1 MWHIF
6 QATADRIQRRISRMD
21 RSLETSFINVKR
33 DTSNLG
39 EWVRYL
45 NEKAQQQDA
54 QAEQMAA
61 EIKALNE
68 ELSAIPKTPEDIRR
82 IIDQYYSYDSLLMR
96 IKIIEQR
103 VEEMVLKS
111 VSQRQTEPQNAIQIP
126 LQPSPQTSPQTSF
139 NSLQMQE
146 LESIRQKLAN
156 LEQKKHTLKEKIL
169 KRITKNSKEY
179 VKSIIKSYI
188 RKYENVAALGL
199 KEMVV
204 DDQGLCSK
212 SSFYRLMEEIEE
224 EQEIGVVK
232 EGKEKHYFMKA
243 HKRQS

>member
-1 MWHIF
+1 MSPILVPRHSHISLIFRKNLYRIVLLGRNMWHIF

-45 NEKAQQQDA
+45 NEKSQRQEER
-54 QAEQMAA
+54 AEEMAS

-82 IIDQYYSYDSLLMR
+82 IIDQYYSYESLLMR

-111 VSQRQTEPQNAIQIP
+111 
-126 LQPSPQTSPQTSF
+126 
-139 NSLQMQE
+139 
-146 LESIRQKLAN
+146 
-156 LEQKKHTLKEKIL
+156 
-169 KRITKNSKEY
+169 
-179 VKSIIKSYI
+179 
-188 RKYENVAALGL
+188 
-199 KEMVV
+199 
-204 DDQGLCSK
+204 
-212 SSFYRLMEEIEE
+212 
-224 EQEIGVVK
+224 
-232 EGKEKHYFMKA
+232 
-243 HKRQS
+243 

>member
-21 RSLETSFINVKR
+21 RSLENSFINVKR

-39 EWVRYL
+39 EWVKYL

-54 QAEQMAA
+54 KAEEMAS

-82 IIDQYYSYDSLLMR
+82 IIDQYYSYGAMLTR

-103 VEEMVLKS
+103 VEEMVLKGI
-111 VSQRQTEPQNAIQIP
+111 SQPPSMQPIQS
-126 LQPSPQTSPQTSF
+126 PSPYPSA
-139 NSLQMQE
+139 E
-146 LESIRQKLAN
+146 LDSIRQKLAN
-156 LEQKKHTLKEKIL
+156 LEQKKQTLKERII

-179 VKSIIKSYI
+179 VKSIILSYI
-188 RKYENVAALGL
+188 RKYENVAALQL
-199 KEMVV
+199 KEMVA
-204 DDQGLCSK
+204 DDQQLCSK
-212 SSFYRLMEEIEE
+212 SSFYRLMEEIEQE
-224 EQEIGVVK
+224 HEIGVVK
-232 EGKEKHYFMKA
+232 EGKEKRYFIKA
-243 HKRQS
+243 VKRNS

>member
-82 IIDQYYSYDSLLMR
+82 IIDQYYSYEAMLTR
-96 IKIIEQR
+96 IKFIEQR
-103 VEEMVLKS
+103 VEEMVLAS
-111 VSQRQTEPQNAIQIP
+111 V
-126 LQPSPQTSPQTSF
+126 
-139 NSLQMQE
+139 
-146 LESIRQKLAN
+146 
-156 LEQKKHTLKEKIL
+156 
-169 KRITKNSKEY
+169 
-179 VKSIIKSYI
+179 
-188 RKYENVAALGL
+188 
-199 KEMVV
+199 
-204 DDQGLCSK
+204 
-212 SSFYRLMEEIEE
+212 
-224 EQEIGVVK
+224 
-232 EGKEKHYFMKA
+232 
-243 HKRQS
+243 